1 MYSSVNSDSDDEYFD
16 AHGDLEVSGEIIVEE
31 FKEGE
36 IPTASQIKKSKQTS
50 ARSKQLKPAIVMCPF
65 LPWHTFR
72 VALKRGVSRMAMIA
86 CYSYDTAL
94 FLIFA
99 VNVAFHVEQDLAN
112 IEFSLLISCLIFAF
126 FFELFGRRKVFTMRL
141 AVTSGFSFMV
151 AFGWFFQ
158 QWWLLSWL
166 DFFNWQTTA
175 FTMCSVSL
183 SVPFI
188 ADFVKFK
195 KRGLAYSYTA
205 LLFAF
210 CLVLILSIVNLD
222 GD

>member
-1 MYSSVNSDSDDEYFD
+1 M
-16 AHGDLEVSGEIIVEE
+16 
-31 FKEGE
+31 
-36 IPTASQIKKSKQTS
+36 
-50 ARSKQLKPAIVMCPF
+50 
-65 LPWHTFR
+65 FR
-72 VALKRGVSRMAMIA
+72 VALKRGVSRISIIA

-99 VNVAFHVEQDLAN
+99 VNVAFHVEQDLASL
-112 IEFSLLISCLIFAF
+112 EFSLLISCLIFAF

-205 LLFAF
+205 LLFAV
-210 CLVLILSIVNLD
+210 CLVLILSIVSLD
-222 GD
+222 GDQKIKKEWYFGTTSLLGLSLAAGMVHFWSDKQEFMDDKIKKKEPICKFCKDRLSRVVKSALKNIKRDN